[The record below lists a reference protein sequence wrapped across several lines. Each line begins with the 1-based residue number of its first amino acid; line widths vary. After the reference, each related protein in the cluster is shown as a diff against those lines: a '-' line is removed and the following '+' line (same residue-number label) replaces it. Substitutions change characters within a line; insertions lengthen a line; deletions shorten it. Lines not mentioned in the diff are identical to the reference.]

1 MHWGLTPLN
10 KARDLNYHPLPAFAH
25 MILTKHSS
33 NFQVDKVFSHFL
45 RPILDKTDEPTLIR
59 CPARWTGPCFAW
71 ELQGPD
77 GLEGT
82 VNGFE
87 DGQGVLTLPLAE
99 GWRDPSTGQLVDGGV
114 ISDGLLAIQQAVVDI
129 NTT

>member
-1 MHWGLTPLN
+1 MHWGLTPLSHS
-10 KARDLNYHPLPAFAH
+10 RDPNYHPLPAFGH

-33 NFQVDKVFSHFL
+33 TYQTDKVFSHFT
-45 RPILDKTDEPTLIR
+45 RPILDKIDEPTLIR

-82 VNGFE
+82 VDGFG
-87 DGQGVLTLPLAE
+87 DRQGVVTLPIAE
-99 GWRDPSTGQLVDGGV
+99 AWRDRKGVLVDEGK
-114 ISDGLLAIQQAVVDI
+114 ISGALLGIQEAIVEI